1 MMTRKKSVHIECRYE
16 FSKTVFGILDF
27 MKCISNI
34 FLIKSILLFKYLEIK
49 NHLLKQQV
57 ATIHVPSIY

>member
-1 MMTRKKSVHIECRYE
+1 MY
-16 FSKTVFGILDF
+16 
-27 MKCISNI
+27 

-57 ATIHVPSIY
+57 ATIHMPSVY